1 MRLWSLHPKYLDPQ
15 GLVAL
20 WREALL
26 AQAVLLGRTR
36 GYHAHPQLH
45 RFREQRGPHHAI
57 GAYLREV
64 HGEATERGYRFD
76 RDKIAHQRKAHKPI
90 AVQQGQVDYEWDHL
104 MRKLKERNPD
114 LHRKW
119 RKLAEPPLLHPLF
132 TVRAGGVEEWER
144 LARQSQ

>member
-26 AQAVLLGRTR
+26 AQAVLMGKTR

-45 RFREQRGPHHAI
+45 RFREQRVPHGAI

-64 HGEATERGYRFD
+64 HVEAAARGYSFD
-76 RDKIAHQRKAHKPI
+76 REKIARRASRHKPI
-90 AVQQGQVDYEWDHL
+90 AVMQGQVDYEWDHL
-104 MRKLKERNPD
+104 MRKLKERNPQ

-119 RKLAEPPLLHPLF
+119 RRLDEPPVVHPLF
-132 TVRAGGVEEWER
+132 AVCEGGVEAWER
-144 LARQSQ
+144 VQE